1 MPLHLEDFLRQIDGA
16 QSPKAD
22 LERRRLE
29 LAERRQRLAEER
41 FKAQQAQQAQR
52 AQAQAQEREQAQE
65 VDLPKE
71 LGATIDRTALMLLI
85 AAALQLLM
93 PLIIIALF

>member
-1 MPLHLEDFLRQIDGA
+1 MPLHLEDFLQQLDGA
-16 QSPKAD
+16 KSPKDD

-29 LAERRQRLAEER
+29 LAERRQALAEER

-52 AQAQAQEREQAQE
+52 AQAQELEQE

-85 AAALQLLM
+85 ATALQILM